1 LTLWLAQRIGHPIR
15 AGVVQMTEKEKY
27 AEIYGHR
34 VGVVARV
41 AGMPADPKAT
51 S

>member
-1 LTLWLAQRIGHPIR
+1 MPQLDFSVHGL
-15 AGVVQMTEKEKY
+15 
-27 AEIYGHR
+27 HR